1 VEIVAESTLWFEY
14 IFVLSIIGICF
25 IISVLGF
32 IIGLAT
38 IFDRTF
44 SKDFSGYA
52 VTAGS
57 LLLTA
62 LFSAIFYGGIKAGPT
77 VQYKATIT
85 DFNEVYNNGY
95 EIIDREGDLYILQE
109 SEAD

>member
-1 VEIVAESTLWFEY
+1 MEIIAESTLWFEY
-14 IFVLSIIGICF
+14 IFVLFTTGMLVIIC
-25 IISVLGF
+25 VLGF
-32 IIGLAT
+32 IGGLAT

-44 SKDFSGYA
+44 YKNFSDYML
-52 VTAGS
+52 TAAA

-77 VQYKATIT
+77 VQYKAIIT

-95 EIIDREGDLYILQE
+95 EIIDREGNIYILQE